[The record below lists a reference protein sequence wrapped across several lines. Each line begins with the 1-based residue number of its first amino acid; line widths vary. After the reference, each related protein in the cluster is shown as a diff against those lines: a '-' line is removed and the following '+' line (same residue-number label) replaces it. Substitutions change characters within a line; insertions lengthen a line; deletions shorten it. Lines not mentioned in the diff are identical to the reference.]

1 MWFTWN
7 GLFKS
12 SQSPGIGPT
21 SPTLFR
27 WEKGSRDSLLHLPMG
42 WTKHSI
48 LSGGDEISSRFS
60 GSRVCAHCSAMSLS
74 ITAAADQEMSMK
86 TRAESLMSTDGKQ
99 EPAGR
104 RKRPMVIGCRV
115 WEKRLKLRS
124 NSRVAWENNGLVYW
138 LVDWGLFRKMVS
150 FPNLCAL
157 GDGCTMKENALK
169 YKAIDS
175 NVKQMHMMLGTERI
189 HLRLF

>member
-21 SPTLFR
+21 LPTLFR
-27 WEKGSRDSLLHLPMG
+27 WEKGSRDSLLHLPMEMG
-42 WTKHSI
+42 KAFCHFWRRWDFI
-48 LSGGDEISSRFS
+48 RFS
-60 GSRVCAHCSAMSLS
+60 GSRACAHCSAMSLS

-86 TRAESLMSTDGKQ
+86 ARAESLMSTDGKQ

-104 RKRPMVIGCRV
+104 RKRPMVIGSRV

-124 NSRVAWENNGLVYW
+124 DSRVAWENNGLVYW

-169 YKAIDS
+169 YKAVDS
-175 NVKQMHMMLGTERI
+175 KVKQMHMMLGTERI